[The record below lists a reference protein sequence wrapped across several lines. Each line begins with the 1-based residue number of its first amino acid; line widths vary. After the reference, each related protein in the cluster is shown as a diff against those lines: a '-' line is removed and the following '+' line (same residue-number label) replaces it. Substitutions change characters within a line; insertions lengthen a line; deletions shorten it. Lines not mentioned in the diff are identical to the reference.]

1 MNKQNLA
8 IGLMTVVVLLFVLG
22 ASPFFIVDITQTAIV
37 VQLGKPVRNITEP
50 GLYVKVPF
58 IQEVT
63 YFDKRLLDYDSEPQD
78 VITQDKKTLLLDNYA
93 KWRIVDPLKVYQN
106 FQTQRGALQRLHD
119 IIYSELRV
127 ELGRHDLLEI
137 VATGR
142 ADLMKIVTRR
152 SNEKASAYGIEIQ
165 DVRIKRADLPEQNE
179 KAVFARMQAE
189 RERQAKQYRAEG
201 AEEAQKIRS
210 EAEKDREIIL
220 AEAYKTSEEL
230 RGEGDAKAFKIYA
243 AAYRQD
249 PRFFEFTRS
258 MVAYKKTFNGNA
270 TVVMRQESEILKF
283 MQQRKSKSCRCK

>member
-1 MNKQNLA
+1 MSKQGFIIALA
-8 IGLMTVVVLLFVLG
+8 VVIVGLFFLG
-22 ASPFFIVDITQTAIV
+22 ASPLFTVDITQSAIV
-37 VQLGKPVRNITEP
+37 VQLGKPIRNITEA

-63 YFDKRLLDYDSEPQD
+63 YFDNRLLDYDSQAQD

-106 FQTQRGALQRLHD
+106 FQTQRGARQRLND

-137 VATGR
+137 VADHR
-142 ADLMKIVTRR
+142 ADLMKIVTQR
-152 SNEKASAYGIEIQ
+152 SHEKASAYGIEIQ

-220 AEAYKTSEEL
+220 AQAYKEAEEL
-230 RGEGDAKAFKIYA
+230 RGAGDAKAFKVYA
-243 AAYRQD
+243 EAYRQD
-249 PRFFEFTRS
+249 THFFEFTRS
-258 MVAYKKTFNGNA
+258 MEAYKKTFKDKS
-270 TVVMRQESEILKF
+270 TIVMSPDSEFLHYLK
-283 MQQRKSKSCRCK
+283 QR

>member
-1 MNKQNLA
+1 MTKQGFVIALLMVI
-8 IGLMTVVVLLFVLG
+8 IGLFFLG
-22 ASPFFIVDITQTAIV
+22 ASPLFVVDITQSAIV

-63 YFDKRLLDYDSEPQD
+63 YFDNRLLDYDSQAQD

-93 KWRIVDPLKVYQN
+93 KWRIIDPLKVYQN
-106 FQTQRGALQRLHD
+106 FQTQRGARQRLND

-137 VATGR
+137 VADHR
-142 ADLMKIVTRR
+142 AELMKIVTQR
-152 SNEKASAYGIEIQ
+152 SHEKASAYGIEIQ

-220 AEAYKTSEEL
+220 AQAYKESEEL
-230 RGEGDAKAFKIYA
+230 RGAGDAKAFKVYA
-243 AAYRQD
+243 DAYRQD
-249 PRFFEFTRS
+249 AHFFEFTRS
-258 MVAYKKTFNGNA
+258 MEAYKKTFKDKS
-270 TVVMRQESEILKF
+270 TLVMSPDSEFLRYLK
-283 MQQRKSKSCRCK
+283 QR

>member
-1 MNKQNLA
+1 MTKQGFIIAGLA
-8 IGLMTVVVLLFVLG
+8 VVIGLFFLG
-22 ASPFFIVDITQTAIV
+22 ASPLFVVDITQNAIV

-50 GLYVKVPF
+50 GLYVKMPF

-63 YFDKRLLDYDSEPQD
+63 YFDKRLLDYDTQAQD

-93 KWRIVDPLKVYQN
+93 KWRIIDPLKVYQN
-106 FQTQRGALQRLHD
+106 FQTQRGALQRLND

-137 VATGR
+137 VADHR
-142 ADLMKIVTRR
+142 AELMKIVTQR
-152 SNEKASAYGIEIQ
+152 SHEKASAYGIEIQ

-179 KAVFARMQAE
+179 KAVFSRMQAE

-220 AEAYKTSEEL
+220 AQAYKESEEL
-230 RGEGDAKAFKIYA
+230 RGAGDAKAFKVYA
-243 AAYRQD
+243 DAYRQD
-249 PRFFEFTRS
+249 THFFEFTRT
-258 MVAYKKTFNGNA
+258 MEAYKKTFKDKS
-270 TVVMRQESEILKF
+270 TLVMSPDSEFLHYLK
-283 MQQRKSKSCRCK
+283 QR

>member
-1 MNKQNLA
+1 MTKQGFIIALVVVV
-8 IGLMTVVVLLFVLG
+8 IGLFLLG
-22 ASPFFIVDITQTAIV
+22 ASPLFTVDIIQNAIV

-137 VATGR
+137 VATDR
-142 ADLMKIVTRR
+142 ADIMKIVTQR

-220 AEAYKTSEEL
+220 AEAYRESEEL
-230 RGEGDAKAFKIYA
+230 RGAGDAKAFKVYA
-243 AAYRQD
+243 DAYRQD
-249 PRFFEFTRS
+249 PHFFEFTRS
-258 MVAYKKTFNGNA
+258 MEAYKKTFKDKS
-270 TVVMRQESEILKF
+270 TLVVSPDSEFFRYLK
-283 MQQRKSKSCRCK
+283 QR

>member
-1 MNKQNLA
+1 MTKQGFIIALA
-8 IGLMTVVVLLFVLG
+8 VVVVGLFFLG
-22 ASPFFIVDITQTAIV
+22 ASPLFTVDITQSAIV

-63 YFDKRLLDYDSEPQD
+63 YFDNRLLDYDSQAQD

-106 FQTQRGALQRLHD
+106 FQTQRGARQRLND

-137 VATGR
+137 VADHR
-142 ADLMKIVTRR
+142 ADLMKIVTQR
-152 SNEKASAYGIEIQ
+152 SHEKASAYGIEIQ

-220 AEAYKTSEEL
+220 AQAYKESEEL
-230 RGEGDAKAFKIYA
+230 RGAGDAKAFKVYA
-243 AAYRQD
+243 EAYRQD
-249 PRFFEFTRS
+249 THFFEFTRS
-258 MVAYKKTFNGNA
+258 MEAYKKTFKDRS
-270 TVVMRQESEILKF
+270 TLVVSPDSEFLHYLK
-283 MQQRKSKSCRCK
+283 QR

>member
-1 MNKQNLA
+1 MTRQNIVIALVA
-8 IGLMTVVVLLFVLG
+8 IAILLLVLG

-50 GLYVKVPF
+50 GLKFKVPF

-63 YFDKRLLDYDSEPQD
+63 YFDKRLLDYDSSAQD
-78 VITQDKKTLLLDNYA
+78 VITQDKKTILIDNFA
-93 KWRIVDPLKVYQN
+93 KWRITDPLKVYQA
-106 FQTQRGALQRLHD
+106 FQTQRSALRRLDD

-127 ELGRHDLLEI
+127 ELGRHDLSEI
-137 VATGR
+137 VSKTRSAIMAVVTER
-142 ADLMKIVTRR
+142 A
-152 SNEKASAYGIEIQ
+152 NEKAKAYGIEVQ

-220 AEAYKTSEEL
+220 ADAYRTSEEL

-243 AAYRQD
+243 AAYRQE

-258 MVAYKKTFNGNA
+258 MEAYKKTFSGNNS
-270 TVVMRQESEILKF
+270 TVVMSPDSEFFKFLK
-283 MQQRKSKSCRCK
+283 QR

>member
-1 MNKQNLA
+1 MTKQ
-8 IGLMTVVVLLFVLG
+8 GLTIALLVVVGGLFLLG
-22 ASPFFIVDITQTAIV
+22 ASPLFIVDITQNAIV
-37 VQLGKPVRNITEP
+37 VELGKPKRNLTEP

-63 YFDKRLLDYDSEPQD
+63 YFDKRLLDYDSDPQD

-106 FQTQRGALQRLHD
+106 FQSQRGALQRLHD

-127 ELGRHDLLEI
+127 ELGRHDLAEI
-137 VATGR
+137 VSTTR
-142 ADLMKIVTRR
+142 AELMKVVTQR

-220 AEAYKTSEEL
+220 AQAYKESEEL
-230 RGEGDAKAFKIYA
+230 RGSGDAKAFKVYA
-243 AAYRQD
+243 DAYRQD
-249 PRFFEFTRS
+249 PKFFEFTRS
-258 MVAYKKTFNGNA
+258 MEAYKKTFKDKS
-270 TVVMRQESEILKF
+270 TLVMSPDSEFFRYLRQ
-283 MQQRKSKSCRCK
+283 R

>member
-1 MNKQNLA
+1 MTKQGFIIAALVVV
-8 IGLMTVVVLLFVLG
+8 IGLFFLG
-22 ASPFFIVDITQTAIV
+22 ASPLFVVDITQNAIV
-37 VQLGKPVRNITEP
+37 VQLGKPVRNLTEP
-50 GLYVKVPF
+50 GLFVKVPF
-58 IQEVT
+58 VQEVI
-63 YFDKRLLDYDSEPQD
+63 YFDKRLLDYDSDPQD

-93 KWRIVDPLKVYQN
+93 KWKIVDSLKVYQN
-106 FQTQRGALQRLHD
+106 FQTQRGALQRLND

-137 VATGR
+137 VATHRG
-142 ADLMKIVTRR
+142 DLMKIVTQR

-220 AEAYKTSEEL
+220 AQAYKESEEL
-230 RGEGDAKAFKIYA
+230 RGAGDAKAFKVYA
-243 AAYRQD
+243 DAYRQD
-249 PRFFEFTRS
+249 THFFEFTRT
-258 MVAYKKTFNGNA
+258 MEAYKKTFKDKS
-270 TVVMRQESEILKF
+270 TLVMSPDSEFLHYLK
-283 MQQRKSKSCRCK
+283 QR

>member
-1 MNKQNLA
+1 MSKQGLITA
-8 IGLMTVVVLLFVLG
+8 VIAVTIGLFVLG
-22 ASPFFIVDITQTAIV
+22 ASPLFVVDVTQNAIV
-37 VQLGKPVRNITEP
+37 VQLGAPVKNITEP

-63 YFDKRLLDYDSEPQD
+63 YFDKRLLDYDSDPQD
-78 VITQDKKTLLLDNYA
+78 VITQDKKTLLLDNFA
-93 KWRIVDPLKVYQN
+93 KWRITDPLKVYQN
-106 FQTQRGALQRLHD
+106 FQSQRGALQRLHD

-142 ADLMKIVTRR
+142 ADLMKIVTQRA
-152 SNEKASAYGIEIQ
+152 NEKASVYGIEIQ

-210 EAEKDREIIL
+210 DAEKDREIIL
-220 AEAYKTSEEL
+220 AQAYKEAEEL
-230 RGEGDAKAFKIYA
+230 RGAGDAKAFKVYA
-243 AAYRQD
+243 DAYRQD
-249 PRFFEFTRS
+249 PKFFEFTRS
-258 MVAYKKTFNGNA
+258 MEAYKKTFKDKS
-270 TVVMRQESEILKF
+270 TVVMSPDSEFFRYLK
-283 MQQRKSKSCRCK
+283 QR

>member
-1 MNKQNLA
+1 MTQQNILIALLA
-8 IGLMTVVVLLFVLG
+8 VLVLLFILG
-22 ASPFFIVDITQTAIV
+22 ASPFFVVDITETAIV
-37 VQLGKPVRNITEP
+37 VQLGKPVRNVTEP
-50 GLYVKVPF
+50 GLYIKVPF
-58 IQEVT
+58 IQNVT
-63 YFDKRLLDYDSEPQD
+63 YFDKRLLDYDSAAQD
-78 VITQDKKTLLLDNYA
+78 VITQDKKTLLIDNFA
-93 KWRIVDPLKVYQN
+93 KWRIVDPLKVYQA
-106 FQTQRGALQRLHD
+106 FQTQFGALQRLHD

-137 VATGR
+137 VSATRSQVMTVVTER
-142 ADLMKIVTRR
+142 A
-152 SNEKASAYGIEIQ
+152 NEKASAYGIQVQ

-220 AEAYKTSEEL
+220 AEAYKSAQEL
-230 RGEGDAKAFKIYA
+230 RGEGDAKAFKAYA

-258 MVAYKKTFNGNA
+258 MEAYKKAFNGNS
-270 TVVMRQESEILKF
+270 TVVMSPDSEFFKFLK
-283 MQQRKSKSCRCK
+283 QR

>member
-1 MNKQNLA
+1 MTKQGFIIA
-8 IGLMTVVVLLFVLG
+8 VGVVVIGLFLLG
-22 ASPFFIVDITQTAIV
+22 ASPLFTVDITQSAIV

-50 GLYVKVPF
+50 GLYIKVPF

-63 YFDKRLLDYDSEPQD
+63 YFDNRLLDYDSQAQD

-106 FQTQRGALQRLHD
+106 FQTQRGARQRLND

-137 VATGR
+137 VADHR
-142 ADLMKIVTRR
+142 ADLMKIVTQR
-152 SNEKASAYGIEIQ
+152 SHEKASAYGIEIQ

-220 AEAYKTSEEL
+220 AQAYKESEEL
-230 RGEGDAKAFKIYA
+230 RGAGDAKAFKVYA
-243 AAYRQD
+243 EAYRQD
-249 PRFFEFTRS
+249 THFFEFTRT
-258 MVAYKKTFNGNA
+258 MEAYKKTFKEKS
-270 TVVMRQESEILKF
+270 TLVMSPDSEFLRYLK
-283 MQQRKSKSCRCK
+283 QR

>member
-1 MNKQNLA
+1 MTKQ
-8 IGLMTVVVLLFVLG
+8 GLTIAVIVVILGLFLLG
-22 ASPFFIVDITQTAIV
+22 ASPFFIVDVTQNAIV
-37 VQLGKPVRNITEP
+37 VQLGKPVQTATEP
-50 GLYVKVPF
+50 GLYMKVPF

-78 VITQDKKTLLLDNYA
+78 VITQDKKTLLLDNFA

-106 FQTQRGALQRLHD
+106 FQSQRGALQRLHD

-137 VATGR
+137 VSTGR
-142 ADLMKIVTRR
+142 ADLMKIVTQR

-210 EAEKDREIIL
+210 EAEKDKEILL
-220 AEAYKTSEEL
+220 AEAYKESEEL
-230 RGEGDAKAFKIYA
+230 RGGGDAKAFRIYA
-243 AAYRQD
+243 DAYRQD

-258 MVAYKKTFNGNA
+258 MEAYKKTFKDKS
-270 TVVMRQESEILKF
+270 TLVMSPDSEFFRYLK
-283 MQQRKSKSCRCK
+283 QR

>member
-1 MNKQNLA
+1 MTKQNLLIALVA
-8 IGLMTVVVLLFVLG
+8 IVVLLFLLG
-22 ASPFFIVDITQTAIV
+22 ASPFFIVDVTQTAIV
-37 VQLGKPVRNITEP
+37 VQLGKPKRNITEP
-50 GLYVKVPF
+50 GLKVKVPF
-58 IQEVT
+58 FEEVT
-63 YFDKRLLDYDSEPQD
+63 YFDKRLLDYDSAAQD
-78 VITQDKKTLLLDNYA
+78 VITQDKKTILIDNFA
-93 KWRIVDPLKVYQN
+93 KWRIIDPLKVYQN

-127 ELGRHDLLEI
+127 ELGRHDLSEI
-137 VATGR
+137 VSKTR
-142 ADLMKIVTRR
+142 SQIMKVVTQR
-152 SNEKASAYGIEIQ
+152 SNEKASAYGIEIE

-230 RGEGDAKAFKIYA
+230 RGDGDAKAFKIYA

-249 PRFFEFTRS
+249 PKFFEFTRS
-258 MVAYKKTFNGNA
+258 MEAYKKTFKSGA
-270 TVVMRQESEILKF
+270 TIVMSPDSEFFKFLK
-283 MQQRKSKSCRCK
+283 QR

>member
-1 MNKQNLA
+1 MTKQGFIIAL
-8 IGLMTVVVLLFVLG
+8 LVVVVGLFILG
-22 ASPFFIVDITQTAIV
+22 ASPLFIVDITQNAIV
-37 VQLGKPVRNITEP
+37 VELGKPKRNITEP

-63 YFDKRLLDYDSEPQD
+63 YFDKRLLDYDSDPQD

-106 FQTQRGALQRLHD
+106 FQSQRGAYQRLHD

-142 ADLMKIVTRR
+142 HDLMTIVTQR

-220 AEAYKTSEEL
+220 AQAYKESEEL
-230 RGEGDAKAFKIYA
+230 RGAGDAKAFKVYA
-243 AAYRQD
+243 DAYRQD
-249 PRFFEFTRS
+249 PKFFEFTRS
-258 MVAYKKTFNGNA
+258 MEAYKKAFKDKSTL
-270 TVVMRQESEILKF
+270 VVSPDSEFFRFLK
-283 MQQRKSKSCRCK
+283 QR

>member
-1 MNKQNLA
+1 MTHQNIA
-8 IGLMTVVVLLFVLG
+8 IALIAIIVLLFVLG
-22 ASPFFIVDITQTAIV
+22 ASPFFVVDITQTAIV

-50 GLYVKVPF
+50 GLKFKVPF

-63 YFDKRLLDYDSEPQD
+63 YFDKRLLDYDSSAQD
-78 VITQDKKTLLLDNYA
+78 VITQDKKTILIDNFA
-93 KWRIVDPLKVYQN
+93 KWRITDPLKVYQA
-106 FQTQRGALQRLHD
+106 FQTQRGALRRLDD

-127 ELGRHDLLEI
+127 ELGRHDLSEI
-137 VATGR
+137 VSKTRSEIMA
-142 ADLMKIVTRR
+142 IVTQRA
-152 SNEKASAYGIEIQ
+152 NEKARAYGIEVQ

-249 PRFFEFTRS
+249 PKFFEFTRS
-258 MVAYKKTFNGNA
+258 MEAYKKTFSGNNSM
-270 TVVMRQESEILKF
+270 VVMSPDSEFFKYLK
-283 MQQRKSKSCRCK
+283 QR

>member
-1 MNKQNLA
+1 MSKQGFIIALA
-8 IGLMTVVVLLFVLG
+8 VVIVGLFFLG
-22 ASPFFIVDITQTAIV
+22 ASPLFTVDITQSAIV
-37 VQLGKPVRNITEP
+37 VQLGKPIRNITEA

-63 YFDKRLLDYDSEPQD
+63 YFDNRLLDYDSQAQD

-106 FQTQRGALQRLHD
+106 FQTQRGARQRLND

-137 VATGR
+137 VADHR
-142 ADLMKIVTRR
+142 ADLMKIVTQR
-152 SNEKASAYGIEIQ
+152 SHEKASAYGIEIQ

-220 AEAYKTSEEL
+220 AQAYKEAEEL
-230 RGEGDAKAFKIYA
+230 RGAGDAKAFKVYA
-243 AAYRQD
+243 EAYRQD
-249 PRFFEFTRS
+249 THFFEFTRS
-258 MVAYKKTFNGNA
+258 MEAYKKTFKDKS
-270 TVVMRQESEILKF
+270 TIVMSPDSEFMHYLK
-283 MQQRKSKSCRCK
+283 QR

>member
-1 MNKQNLA
+1 MTKQ
-8 IGLMTVVVLLFVLG
+8 GLITALVLVAVGLFILG
-22 ASPFFIVDITQTAIV
+22 ASPLFVVDVTQTAIV
-37 VQLGKPVRNITEP
+37 VELGKPKRTVTEP

-58 IQEVT
+58 VQEVT
-63 YFDKRLLDYDSEPQD
+63 YFDKRLLDYDSDAQD

-93 KWRIVDPLKVYQN
+93 KWRIVDPLKVYQA
-106 FQTQRGALQRLHD
+106 FQSQRGALQRLHD

-137 VATGR
+137 VSMTR
-142 ADLMKIVTRR
+142 AELMKVVTQRA
-152 SNEKASAYGIEIQ
+152 NEKASSYGIEIQ

-210 EAEKDREIIL
+210 EAEKDKEIIL
-220 AEAYKTSEEL
+220 AEAYKESEEL
-230 RGEGDAKAFKIYA
+230 RGGGDAKAFRIYA
-243 AAYRQD
+243 DAYRQD

-258 MVAYKKTFNGNA
+258 MEAYKKTFNEKS
-270 TVVMRQESEILKF
+270 TLVMSPDSEFFRYLK
-283 MQQRKSKSCRCK
+283 QR